1 MVVSVAS
8 LSAAEV
14 EYPGR
19 GMALGPFDLTL
30 AAGEI
35 VALVGP
41 SGCGKSTALR
51 LLAGLEPPTRGAV
64 LRTAGRGETAVVFQS
79 PTLAPW
85 LSTVANVSLPLEL
98 AGVARGEARARA
110 GKALARVGLAAATQA
125 RPAQLSGGMAMRAS
139 LARAL
144 VTGPKLLL
152 LDEPFAALD
161 EITRRALADDLLSIW
176 NEARPAIV
184 FVTHNV
190 EEAGLHGRP
199 GDRDDA
205 RAGARGGRDRH
216 RCAGAAPARVPRHG
230 RVPPCGRGDIPAPG
244 RRHTGGGVNRL
255 AALAPIAFLAAIL
268 AAWQLACGLL
278 HTPEYLLPAPSA
290 IVVALVRNAPML
302 ALSAW
307 RTLAMAL
314 EALIVA
320 ILFASL
326 LALAVSLSRTLDR
339 ALRPLAVA
347 LQVTPVVA
355 IAPLFVIWAGVDHP
369 DRAIV
374 ALAAIVAFFPIFSGA
389 VRGLTS
395 ADPDLERLFD
405 LYGARPLQR
414 FGHLRLPSALPFI
427 VEGCKVAS
435 GLAIIGAVVA
445 EFVAGSGGAEGLAW
459 RILEAGNRLRTA
471 DMFAAILA
479 LALMAA
485 VVHLLFQALEKRALT
500 WWRGR

>member
-1 MVVSVAS
+1 
-8 LSAAEV
+8 
-14 EYPGR
+14 
-19 GMALGPFDLTL
+19 
-30 AAGEI
+30 
-35 VALVGP
+35 
-41 SGCGKSTALR
+41 
-51 LLAGLEPPTRGAV
+51 
-64 LRTAGRGETAVVFQS
+64 
-79 PTLAPW
+79 
-85 LSTVANVSLPLEL
+85 
-98 AGVARGEARARA
+98 
-110 GKALARVGLAAATQA
+110 
-125 RPAQLSGGMAMRAS
+125 
-139 LARAL
+139 
-144 VTGPKLLL
+144 
-152 LDEPFAALD
+152 
-161 EITRRALADDLLSIW
+161 
-176 NEARPAIV
+176 
-184 FVTHNV
+184 
-190 EEAGLHGRP
+190 
-199 GDRDDA
+199 
-205 RAGARGGRDRH
+205 
-216 RCAGAAPARVPRHG
+216 
-230 RVPPCGRGDIPAPG
+230 
-244 RRHTGGGVNRL
+244 VNRL
-255 AALAPIAFLAAIL
+255 AALAPIALIAAIL
-268 AAWQLACGLL
+268 AGWQAACALL
-278 HTPEYLLPAPSA
+278 RIPEYLLPAPGA
-290 IVVALVRNAPML
+290 IAVALVRNAPML

-314 EALIVA
+314 EALLAA

-326 LALAVSLSRTLDR
+326 LALMVSLSRTLDR
-339 ALRPLAVA
+339 AVRPLAVA

-374 ALAAIVAFFPIFSGA
+374 ALAAIVAFFPIFSGT

-414 FGHLRLPSALPFI
+414 LARLRLPSALPFI

-479 LALMAA
+479 LALMAT

>member
-1 MVVSVAS
+1 MS
-8 LSAAEV
+8 
-14 EYPGR
+14 
-19 GMALGPFDLTL
+19 
-30 AAGEI
+30 
-35 VALVGP
+35 
-41 SGCGKSTALR
+41 
-51 LLAGLEPPTRGAV
+51 
-64 LRTAGRGETAVVFQS
+64 
-79 PTLAPW
+79 
-85 LSTVANVSLPLEL
+85 
-98 AGVARGEARARA
+98 
-110 GKALARVGLAAATQA
+110 
-125 RPAQLSGGMAMRAS
+125 
-139 LARAL
+139 
-144 VTGPKLLL
+144 
-152 LDEPFAALD
+152 
-161 EITRRALADDLLSIW
+161 
-176 NEARPAIV
+176 
-184 FVTHNV
+184 
-190 EEAGLHGRP
+190 
-199 GDRDDA
+199 
-205 RAGARGGRDRH
+205 
-216 RCAGAAPARVPRHG
+216 
-230 RVPPCGRGDIPAPG
+230 
-244 RRHTGGGVNRL
+244 RL
-255 AALAPIAFLAAIL
+255 AALAPVALIAAIL
-268 AAWQLACGLL
+268 AVWQFACAGL
-278 HTPEYLLPAPSA
+278 HIPEYLLPAPAA
-290 IVVALVRNAPML
+290 IALALVRNAPVL

-314 EALIVA
+314 EALVAA

-326 LALAVSLSRTLDR
+326 LALMVSLSRTLDR
-339 ALRPLAVA
+339 AVRPLAVA

-374 ALAAIVAFFPIFSGA
+374 ALAAIVAFFPIFSGT

-414 FGHLRLPSALPFI
+414 LARLRLPSALPFI